1 MTLISKKII
10 YLSGDTSDV
19 DQGFSRNK
27 HTISYHVQSSLNFEL
42 DLKISWCHGLIT
54 RYLVPKKWWRTFPE
68 YHKIW
73 YWEKSFEINKNVKL
87 VHVLRYISVQQ
98 RFFKICFQTA
108 LGLLVYV
115 WRTLTFDH
123 WTCYSSQFGCFVSNK
138 MEVCLTKGDDL
149 LVYTCS
155 TSWPTNQLN
164 NEQV

>member
-73 YWEKSFEINKNVKL
+73 YWEKSFEINENVKL
-87 VHVLRYISVQQ
+87 VLRYISVQQ
-98 RFFKICFQTA
+98 RFFKNMFSDSTESISQC
-108 LGLLVYV
+108 LGKFDLWPLNLLQQSIWV
-115 WRTLTFDH
+115 L
-123 WTCYSSQFGCFVSNK
+123 CIK
-138 MEVCLTKGDDL
+138 
-149 LVYTCS
+149 
-155 TSWPTNQLN
+155 
-164 NEQV
+164 